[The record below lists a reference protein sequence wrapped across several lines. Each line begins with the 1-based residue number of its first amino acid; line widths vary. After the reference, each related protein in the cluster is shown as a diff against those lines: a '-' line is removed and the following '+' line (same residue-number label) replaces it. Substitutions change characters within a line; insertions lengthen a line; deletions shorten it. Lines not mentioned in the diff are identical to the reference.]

1 MRFLPIAAFW
11 VTSTLALVGAEK
23 KIAWLHVAFKPATT
37 LLLLAVVGYPQ
48 TTFARWIAAGIV
60 LSAVGDVALLW
71 DSNRAFIA
79 GLAAFLLAHIAYVI
93 AFLGVAVWSPHV
105 AVVAAIVTASS
116 LLLLRATW
124 KGAAGMHAATIAYAV
139 VISAMVVTAWATIGG
154 PVAMAPAAAVGAV
167 LFYISDSSLAL
178 NRFRAPIPHIAM
190 LAIGVYWLGQLGI
203 AIAASAAF

>member
-1 MRFLPIAAFW
+1 MRFLPIGAFW
-11 VTSTLALVGAEK
+11 VTSMLALIGAEK
-23 KIAWLHVAFKPATT
+23 KIAWLHVVFKPLTT
-37 LLLLAVVGYPQ
+37 LLLLAVVGTPE
-48 TTFARWIAAGIV
+48 TTFARWIVAGIV

-71 DSNRAFIA
+71 DSNRAFIV

-105 AVVAAIVTASS
+105 AVVAVIFTASS

-124 KGAAGMHAATIAYAV
+124 KGAAGLHAATIAYAV

-178 NRFRAPIPHIAM
+178 NRFRRPIPHIAM

>member
-23 KIAWLHVAFKPATT
+23 KIAWLHVVFKPLTT
-37 LLLLAVVGYPQ
+37 LLLLAVVGCPQ
-48 TTFARWIAAGIV
+48 TTFARWITAGIV

-71 DSNRAFIA
+71 DSNRAFMV
-79 GLAAFLLAHIAYVI
+79 GLGAFLLAHIAYVI
-93 AFLGVAVWSPHV
+93 AFLGVAAWSPHV
-105 AVVAAIVTASS
+105 GVVAVIVTASS

-124 KGAAGMHAATIAYAV
+124 KGAAGLHAATIAYAV

-154 PVAMAPAAAVGAV
+154 PLAMAPAAAVGAV

-178 NRFRAPIPHIAM
+178 NRFRRADPARRD
-190 LAIGVYWLGQLGI
+190 AGDGVYWLGQLGI

>member
-23 KIAWLHVAFKPATT
+23 KIAWLHIVFKPLTT
-37 LLLLAVVGYPQ
+37 LLLLAVVGYPE

-71 DSNRAFIA
+71 DSNRAFMV
-79 GLAAFLLAHIAYVI
+79 GLGAFLLAHIAYVI
-93 AFLGVAVWSPHV
+93 AFLGVAAWSPHV
-105 AVVAAIVTASS
+105 AVVAVIVTASS

-124 KGAAGMHAATIAYAV
+124 KGAAGLHAATIAYAV

>member
-23 KIAWLHVAFKPATT
+23 KIAWLHVVFKPLTT
-37 LLLLAVVGYPQ
+37 LLLLAVVGYPE

-60 LSAVGDVALLW
+60 LSAVGDVALLGN
-71 DSNRAFIA
+71 SNRAFMV
-79 GLAAFLLAHIAYVI
+79 GLAAFLLAHVAYVI
-93 AFLGVAVWSPHV
+93 GFLGVAVWSPHV
-105 AVVAAIVTASS
+105 AVVAVIVTISS

-124 KGAAGMHAATIAYAV
+124 KGAAGLHAATIAYAV

-154 PVAMAPAAAVGAV
+154 PVVMAPAAAVGAV

-178 NRFRAPIPHIAM
+178 NRFRSPVKHIIM

-203 AIAASAAF
+203 AIAASAPF

>member
-23 KIAWLHVAFKPATT
+23 KIAWLHVVFKPLTT

-71 DSNRAFIA
+71 DSNRAFMV
-79 GLAAFLLAHIAYVI
+79 GLGAFLLAHIAYVI
-93 AFLGVAVWSPHV
+93 AFLGVAAWSPHV
-105 AVVAAIVTASS
+105 GVVAVIVTASS

-124 KGAAGMHAATIAYAV
+124 KGAAGLHAATIAYAV

>member
-1 MRFLPIAAFW
+1 M
-11 VTSTLALVGAEK
+11 
-23 KIAWLHVAFKPATT
+23 
-37 LLLLAVVGYPQ
+37 
-48 TTFARWIAAGIV
+48 

-71 DSNRAFIA
+71 DSNRAFMV

-105 AVVAAIVTASS
+105 AVVAVIVTASS

-124 KGAAGMHAATIAYAV
+124 KGAAGLHAATIAYAV

-154 PVAMAPAAAVGAV
+154 PLAMAPVAAVGAV

-178 NRFRAPIPHIAM
+178 NRFRTPDPAHRDAGDRRL
-190 LAIGVYWLGQLGI
+190 LARSARHRDRGVRGLLRAVGRVGPQRARVDARDRRPRRKRKKWILSSSGFIQPTVMQ
-203 AIAASAAF
+203 